1 MLETIKVFET
11 LRLEREEGIVQITL
25 NRPDRLNAIDDTMFA
40 EIPQALRI
48 VAEDDS
54 VRVVIYTGAGR
65 AFCAGREIASLAQ
78 RANAPEKFGVPKAAG
93 REMEFVEGLQ
103 VPVIA
108 AVNGAAAGAGMG
120 VALLADF
127 RIASETAIFAE
138 AHVQRGL
145 APSVAAWYLPR
156 LMGVAQAMEVLL
168 LEKRI
173 DAQAALRYGLV
184 NSVVPGDQL
193 LPAAWAMAR
202 RLAELPPLTVRFTKY
217 CVQEGLSSSLD
228 AVRASAGWAQSLTRL
243 RTDEQVQANAAK
255 KS

>member
-1 MLETIKVFET
+1 MLETIHEFKT
-11 LRLEREEGIVQITL
+11 LRLEREDDIVQITL
-25 NRPDRLNAIDDTMFA
+25 NRPDRLNAIDDVMF
-40 EIPQALRI
+40 
-48 VAEDDS
+48 EDVPRA
-54 VRVVIYTGAGR
+54 VRMIADDETVRAVIYTGAGR
-65 AFCAGREIASLAQ
+65 AFCAGREMAALVD
-78 RANAPEKFGVPKAAG
+78 RAKAPEKFGVPKPAG

-127 RIASETAIFAE
+127 RIASDAAVFAE

-156 LMGVAQAMEVLL
+156 LMGVAKAMEVLL

-173 DAQAALRYGLV
+173 NAQDALRYGIV
-184 NSVVPGDQL
+184 NSVVSAERL
-193 LPAAWAMAR
+193 LPEAWALAR

-217 CVQEGLSSSLD
+217 CVQQGLSSSLD
-228 AVRASAGWAQSLTRL
+228 EVRASAGWAQVLTRL
-243 RTDEQVQANAAK
+243 RTDEQISTSTK
-255 KS
+255 R

>member
-1 MLETIKVFET
+1 MLETIREFKT
-11 LRLEREEGIVQITL
+11 LRLEREEDIVQITL
-25 NRPDRLNAIDDTMFA
+25 NRPERLNAIDDTMF
-40 EIPQALRI
+40 EEVPQALRLI
-48 VAEDDS
+48 ADDDS

-65 AFCAGREIASLAQ
+65 AFCAGREIAALAQ
-78 RANAPEKFGVPKAAG
+78 RANAPEKFGVPKPAG

-127 RIASETAIFAE
+127 RIAAESAVFAE

-156 LMGVAQAMEVLL
+156 LMGVAKAMEVLL

-173 DAQAALRYGLV
+173 NAQDALRYGIV

-193 LPAAWAMAR
+193 MTEAWALAR
-202 RLAELPPLTVRFTKY
+202 RLAALPPLTVRFTKY
-217 CVQEGLSSSLD
+217 CVHQGLSSSLD
-228 AVRASAGWAQSLTRL
+228 AVRASAGWAQVLTRL
-243 RTDEQVQANAAK
+243 RTDEQIQANK
-255 KS
+255 KP